1 MLIFSCIIKTKIMAQ
16 KFLLDY
22 YMCSPQAWN
31 QSKRKELSCIIKLW
45 VANFAEMKLSC
56 DFIQSIFLNQRM
68 HHNCDKRVEKDSTRV
83 LPSNIIQDV
92 IIRQRRYSTVSCRVV
107 MQCNKHWCYWWGHLQ
122 RNSSES
128 HYCQFQTINDA
139 FFMHPQQNI
148 WTPPSAMS
156 TWISYMIINCRVTNS
171 HTWKINPTTKSMA
184 MHATMSAWF
193 WMINSWLKIGGFL
206 LVPLRTLTAIF
217 VKEWIKQTGDFNQ
230 VIPC

>member
-1 MLIFSCIIKTKIMAQ
+1 MAQ

-45 VANFAEMKLSC
+45 VANFAEVKLSC
-56 DFIQSIFLNQRM
+56 DFIQSIFLNQCM
-68 HHNCDKRVEKDSTRV
+68 HHNCDKRVEKDSARV

-122 RNSSES
+122 RKFIQKSLLSIS
-128 HYCQFQTINDA
+128 K
-139 FFMHPQQNI
+139 QNI

-156 TWISYMIINCRVTNS
+156 TWNCRITNS

-217 VKEWIKQTGDFNQ
+217 VREWIKQTGDFNQ